1 LARRRSPNPAE
12 SYIPETLLKCFRFDF
27 IKKPANITL
36 MSKLEYNEVREKKII
51 IYDGEP
57 CEVIESH
64 VARTQQ
70 RKPQN
75 QVKLKTLIS
84 GKTINATF
92 HVSESA
98 DEADIMKRD
107 ITFLY
112 HNKGEF
118 WFCDPE
124 DKSKRFKLD
133 AMLIGDSAK
142 FLKQNGN
149 VTALVWEDDEEEKI
163 IKVTLPIKMEFKV
176 KIAPPAVRG
185 DTSKGGMKVI
195 TLENGAVLNAPMFVS
210 EGDTISVNTETGEYV
225 ERV

>member
-1 LARRRSPNPAE
+1 
-12 SYIPETLLKCFRFDF
+12 
-27 IKKPANITL
+27 
-36 MSKLEYNEVREKKII
+36 MSQLQYNEIREKKII
-51 IYDGEP
+51 IYNGEP
-57 CEVIESH
+57 FEVVESH

-75 QVKLKTLIS
+75 QVKLRSLIS
-84 GKTINATF
+84 GKTVAATF

-98 DEADIMKRD
+98 DEADIEKKD

-112 HNKGEF
+112 ANKGEY

-124 DKSKRFKLD
+124 DKSNRFKL
-133 AMLIGDSAK
+133 AENLIGETAK

-149 VTALVWEDDEEEKI
+149 ATALVWDNDGEDQI

-176 KIAPPAVRG
+176 KEAPPAVRG
-185 DTSKGGMKVI
+185 DTSKGGNKLIV
-195 TLENGAVLNAPMFVS
+195 LENGSTLNAPMFIN
-210 EGDTISVNTETGEYV
+210 EGDTIRVNTETGEYV

>member
-1 LARRRSPNPAE
+1 MRNELV
-12 SYIPETLLKCFRFDF
+12 FV
-27 IKKPANITL
+27 NITFVSQL
-36 MSKLEYNEVREKKII
+36 QYNEIREKKIVV
-51 IYDGEP
+51 YNDEP

-75 QVKLKTLIS
+75 QVKLKSLIA
-84 GKTINATF
+84 GKTIAATF

-98 DEADIMKRD
+98 PEADILKRD

-112 HNKGEF
+112 HHKGEY
-118 WFCDPE
+118 WFCEPE

-133 AMLIGDSAK
+133 ETLIGNAGK

-149 VTALVWEDDEEEKI
+149 VVALVWENDDEEKI
-163 IKVTLPIKMEFKV
+163 IKITLPIKMEFKV
-176 KIAPPAVRG
+176 KEAPPAVRG

-195 TLENGAVLNAPMFVS
+195 TLENGATLNAPIFIN
-210 EGDTISVNTETGEYV
+210 EGDIIRVNTETGEYA

>member
-1 LARRRSPNPAE
+1 
-12 SYIPETLLKCFRFDF
+12 
-27 IKKPANITL
+27 
-36 MSKLEYNEVREKKII
+36 MSKLEYSEIREKKII
-51 IYDGEP
+51 IYEGEP
-57 CEVIESH
+57 CEVVESH

-98 DEADIMKRD
+98 DEADIDKKE
-107 ITFLY
+107 IIFLY
-112 HNKGEF
+112 HNKGEY
-118 WFCDPE
+118 WFCDPN

-133 AMLIGDSAK
+133 EVLLGNAVK
-142 FLKQNGN
+142 FLKANSN
-149 VTALVWEDDEEEKI
+149 VTALVWTNEDDEEKI
-163 IKVTLPIKMEFKV
+163 IKLSLPIKMEFLV
-176 KIAPPAVRG
+176 KEAPPAVRG

-195 TLENGAVLNAPMFVS
+195 TLENGATLNAPMFIAP
-210 EGDTISVNTETGEYV
+210 GDKISVNTETGEYV

>member
-1 LARRRSPNPAE
+1 
-12 SYIPETLLKCFRFDF
+12 
-27 IKKPANITL
+27 
-36 MSKLEYNEVREKKII
+36 MSKLEYNEIREKKII

-98 DEADIMKRD
+98 DEADILKRE

-112 HNKGEF
+112 HNRGEY
-118 WFCDPE
+118 WFCDPN

-133 AMLIGDSAK
+133 SALIGDAVK
-142 FLKQNGN
+142 FLKQNSN
-149 VTALVWEDDEEEKI
+149 VTALVWDNGEEEKTRPTEQPFGQV
-163 IKVTLPIKMEFKV
+163 IKVTLPIKMNFKV
-176 KIAPPAVRG
+176 KEAPPAVRG
-185 DTSKGGMKVI
+185 DTSKGGNKII
-195 TLENGAVLNAPMFVS
+195 TLENGAELNAPMFIA
-210 EGDTISVNTETGEYV
+210 EGDTVSINTETGEYV

>member
-1 LARRRSPNPAE
+1 
-12 SYIPETLLKCFRFDF
+12 
-27 IKKPANITL
+27 
-36 MSKLEYNEVREKKII
+36 MSKLEYNEIREKKII
-51 IYDGEP
+51 IYNGEP

-75 QVKLKTLIS
+75 QVKLKSLIA
-84 GKTINATF
+84 GKTVAATF

-98 DEADIMKRD
+98 DEADIVKRP

-112 HNKGEF
+112 HNKGEY

-133 AMLIGDSAK
+133 LALIGNTSK
-142 FLKQNGN
+142 FLKQDSN
-149 VTALVWEDDEEEKI
+149 VEAVIWENEDEVEQI
-163 IKVTLPIKMEFKV
+163 IKVTLPIKMNLIV
-176 KIAPPAVRG
+176 KEAPPAVRG
-185 DTSKGGMKVI
+185 DTSKGGMKVV
-195 TLENGAVLNAPMFVS
+195 TLENGTTLNAPMFIN
-210 EGDTISVNTETGEYV
+210 EGDIISVNTETGEYV

>member
-1 LARRRSPNPAE
+1 
-12 SYIPETLLKCFRFDF
+12 
-27 IKKPANITL
+27 
-36 MSKLEYNEVREKKII
+36 MSKLEYNEIREKKII

-98 DEADIMKRD
+98 DEADINKKE

-112 HNKGEF
+112 TNKGEY

-133 AMLIGDSAK
+133 EALIGVAAK
-142 FLKQNGN
+142 FLKQNST
-149 VTALVWEDDEEEKI
+149 VIALVWTDEDDEEKI
-163 IKVTLPIKMEFKV
+163 IKVTLPIKMNFIV
-176 KIAPPAVRG
+176 KEAPPAVRG
-185 DTSKGGMKVI
+185 DTSKGGIKVI
-195 TLENGAVLNAPMFVS
+195 TLENGATLNAPMFIA
-210 EGDTISVNTETGEYV
+210 EGDVISVNTETGEYV
-225 ERV
+225 ERI

>member
-1 LARRRSPNPAE
+1 MRRKRNSA
-12 SYIPETLLKCFRFDF
+12 SIIRM
-27 IKKPANITL
+27 A
-36 MSKLEYNEVREKKII
+36 KLEYSEIREKKII
-51 IYDGEP
+51 IYNDEP

-98 DEADIMKRD
+98 NEADMDKKD

-112 HNKGEF
+112 HNKGEY
-118 WFCDPE
+118 WFCDPN

-133 AMLIGDSAK
+133 EALLGSAVK
-142 FLKQNGN
+142 FLKANSN
-149 VTALVWEDDEEEKI
+149 VTALVWTNDDDQEKI
-163 IKVTLPIKMEFKV
+163 IKLSLPIKMNFKV
-176 KIAPPAVRG
+176 KEAPPAVRG
-185 DTSKGGMKVI
+185 DTSKGGMKII
-195 TLENGAVLNAPMFVS
+195 TLENGATLNAPMFIA
-210 EGDTISVNTETGEYV
+210 EGDTVSINTETGEYV